1 MKNFQRIT
9 HDKSFPFPPR
19 TEVTVQCSS
28 PSTRAQGSTLA
39 WRRRG
44 VRERAFGWVAIDKGY
59 PTRRTRPLDERGK
72 SKSVVEGCEQK
83 QKRIKW
89 TWENWTVRGRANQ
102 YFSRKKRRKKRKK
115 KTTRPTTEKPR
126 VKSLDR
132 MTGYEVVVEA
142 AEHKDSFL
150 ISVPRR
156 HTCSG
161 RVASISHS
169 MAHRIYLS
177 LFLRKLCWWLHNC
190 PICY

>member
-115 KTTRPTTEKPR
+115 NNQANNRKTESEKPR
-126 VKSLDR
+126 QDDWLWSSGWSSWTQGLFSDFSPPEAYLLGEGGLDISFNG
-132 MTGYEVVVEA
+132 TQDISFSFFTQVVLV
-142 AEHKDSFL
+142 
-150 ISVPRR
+150 
-156 HTCSG
+156 
-161 RVASISHS
+161 VA
-169 MAHRIYLS
+169 
-177 LFLRKLCWWLHNC
+177 
-190 PICY
+190 